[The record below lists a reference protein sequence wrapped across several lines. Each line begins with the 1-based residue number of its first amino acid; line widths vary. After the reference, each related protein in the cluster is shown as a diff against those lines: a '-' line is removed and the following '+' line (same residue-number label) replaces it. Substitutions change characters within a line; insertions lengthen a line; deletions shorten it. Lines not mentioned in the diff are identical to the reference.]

1 MNNFIMYSDGFDP
14 HKNLAMET
22 ALMNRISEGDMC
34 LYLWQNKHTVV
45 IGRNQNA
52 WKECRCELLKEEGGT
67 LARRPSGGG
76 AVYHDL
82 GNLNFTFAASPER
95 YDLNWNLGVI
105 LDALASA
112 GIRAEFTGRN
122 DITIDGR
129 KFSGNAFKHSKNCS
143 LQHGTL
149 MVNVDMERLSRYLR
163 PSESKLKA
171 KGVDSVRSR
180 VCSLTEYAP
189 DLTIASLKQLLE
201 TVFRAKVGGCDII
214 KSEDLDISEIYPIYS
229 SWGWNYGETPTFDVS
244 MENRFAWGGVEL
256 MLNLKNGRVD
266 NAVIYTDSM
275 DENLSDKI
283 RDAIVGAEYGKALTE
298 KLSFLPDLQAWLNT
312 EMPI

>member
-1 MNNFIMYSDGFDP
+1 MYSDGVDP
-14 HKNLAMET
+14 HRNLALES
-22 ALMNRISEGDMC
+22 ALMDRIQTGDMC

-52 WKECRCELLKEEGGT
+52 WKECRCELLQAEGGT

-95 YDLNWNLGVI
+95 YDLNRQLGMI
-105 LDALASA
+105 LDALAIA

-149 MVNVDMERLSRYLR
+149 LVNADMSKLSRYLR

-180 VCSLTEYAP
+180 VCNLTEYAP
-189 DLTIASLKQLLE
+189 DLTIASLKSMLE
-201 TVFRAKVGGCDII
+201 TVFRATVGGCDII
-214 KSEDLDISEIYPIYS
+214 RPDELDVSAYHSLYS
-229 SWGWNYGETPTFDVS
+229 TWDWNYGETPRFDVS
-244 MENRFAWGGVEL
+244 METRFPWGGVEL
-256 MLNLKNGRVD
+256 MLSLENGLVKSA
-266 NAVIYTDSM
+266 AVYTDSM
-275 DENLSDKI
+275 DENFSEKLQGALI
-283 RDAIVGAEYGKALTE
+283 GAEYG
-298 KLSFLPDLQAWLNT
+298 LSLADRLAFVPDMQAWLAA
-312 EMPI
+312 ELPM

>member
-14 HKNLAMET
+14 HRNLALET
-22 ALMNRISEGDMC
+22 ALTERIGPGDIC
-34 LYLWQNKHTVV
+34 LYLWQNRHTVV

-95 YDLNWNLGVI
+95 YDLSWNLGVI

-129 KFSGNAFKHSKNCS
+129 KFSGNAFKHSKTCS
-143 LQHGTL
+143 VQHGTL
-149 MVNVDMERLSRYLR
+149 LVNVDMQRLSRYLR

-180 VCSLTEYAP
+180 VCNLTEHAP
-189 DLTIASLKQLLE
+189 ELTVEDLKKLLE
-201 TVFRAKVGGCDII
+201 AVFRAKVGECEII
-214 KSEDLDISEIYPIYS
+214 RPEELDISKIYPVYS
-229 SWGWNYGETPTFDVS
+229 SWEWNYGETPAFDVS
-244 MENRFAWGGVEL
+244 MEKRFPWGGVEI
-256 MLNLKNGRVD
+256 MLTQKNGRVEK
-266 NAVIYTDSM
+266 AVVYTDSM
-275 DENLSDKI
+275 DENLSEKLVNALED
-283 RDAIVGAEYGKALTE
+283 AEYGMAIIDRLAFE
-298 KLSFLPDLQAWLNT
+298 PDIQAWLS
-312 EMPI
+312 EELPL

>member
-1 MNNFIMYSDGFDP
+1 MYSDQFDP
-14 HKNLAMET
+14 HRNLALES
-22 ALMNRISEGDMC
+22 ALMDAIQPGDMC
-34 LYLWQNKHTVV
+34 MYLWQNQHTVV

-52 WKECRCELLKEEGGT
+52 WKECRCELLQEEGGT

-95 YDLNWNLGVI
+95 YDLNRQLGMI
-105 LDALASA
+105 LDALAIA

-129 KFSGNAFKHSKNCS
+129 KFSGNAFKHSKTCS

-149 MVNVDMERLSRYLR
+149 MVSADMERLSRYLR

-180 VCSLTEYAP
+180 VCNLTEFAP
-189 DLTIASLKQLLE
+189 GLTIESLKHMLE
-201 TVFRAKVGGCDII
+201 TVFRAAMGGCDII
-214 KSEDLDISEIYPIYS
+214 SPDELDISAIYPLYS
-229 SWGWNYGETPTFDVS
+229 SWEWNYGETPRFDVS
-244 MENRFAWGGVEL
+244 MENRFPWGGVEL
-256 MLNLKNGRVD
+256 MLTLKGGKVEK
-266 NAVIYTDSM
+266 ASVFTDSM
-275 DENLSDKI
+275 DENLSEKI
-283 RDAIVGAEYGKALTE
+283 VSVIEGAEYGAGIAE
-298 KLSFLPDLQAWLNT
+298 KLAFLPGMAEWLAA
-312 EMPI
+312 ELPM

>member
-1 MNNFIMYSDGFDP
+1 MNNFVMYSPSFDP
-14 HKNLAMET
+14 HINLSMET
-22 ALMNRISEGDMC
+22 ALMERIREGDMC
-34 LYLWQNKHTVV
+34 LYLWQNRHTVV

-95 YDLNWNLGVI
+95 YDLNAQLGMI

-149 MVNVDMERLSRYLR
+149 MVNADMEKLSRYLR

-180 VCSLTEYAP
+180 VCNLTEYAP
-189 DLTIASLKQLLE
+189 QLTIDSLKQLLE
-201 TVFRAKVGGCDII
+201 AVFRAHNGGCDII
-214 KSEDLDISEIYPIYS
+214 RPEELDISSIYPVYS
-229 SWGWNYGETPTFDVS
+229 SWDWNYGETPRFDVS
-244 MENRFAWGGVEL
+244 MERRFPWGGVEL
-256 MLNLKNGRVD
+256 MLTLKNGKVER
-266 NAVIYTDSM
+266 AAIYTDSM
-275 DENLSDKI
+275 DENLSDKL
-283 RDAIVGAEYGKALTE
+283 RDALEGAEYGRAMTDRLG
-298 KLSFLPDLQAWLNT
+298 FNPDIQDWLNG
-312 EMPI
+312 ELPV

>member
-1 MNNFIMYSDGFDP
+1 M
-14 HKNLAMET
+14 NLALES
-22 ALMNRISEGDMC
+22 ALAELIQPGDMC

-52 WKECRCELLKEEGGT
+52 WKECRCELLQAEGGT

-95 YDLNWNLGVI
+95 YDLNRQLGMI
-105 LDALASA
+105 LDALAIA

-143 LQHGTL
+143 VQHGTL
-149 MVNVDMERLSRYLR
+149 LVNADMERLSRYLR

-180 VCSLTEYAP
+180 VCNLNEYAP
-189 DLTIASLKQLLE
+189 EMTIDSLKQLLE
-201 TVFRAKVGGCDII
+201 TVYRTSMGGCEII
-214 KSEDLDISEIYPIYS
+214 RPDELDISAIYPVYS
-229 SWGWNYGETPTFDVS
+229 SWEWNYGETPKFDVS
-244 MENRFAWGGVEL
+244 MEKRFLWGDVEL
-256 MLNLKNGRVD
+256 MLTLENGRVE
-266 NAVIYTDSM
+266 NASVYTDSM

-283 RDAIVGAEYGKALTE
+283 KSALTGAEYGAAIAE
-298 KLSFLPDLQAWLNT
+298 KLAFLPDMQAWLA
-312 EMPI
+312 EELPV

>member
-1 MNNFIMYSDGFDP
+1 MYSDGVDP
-14 HKNLAMET
+14 HRNLALES
-22 ALMNRISEGDMC
+22 ALMDRIQTGDMC
-34 LYLWQNKHTVV
+34 LYLWQNRHTVV

-52 WKECRCELLKEEGGT
+52 WKECRCELLQAEGGT

-95 YDLNWNLGVI
+95 YDLNRQLGMI
-105 LDALASA
+105 LDALAIA

-149 MVNVDMERLSRYLR
+149 LVSADMAKLSRYLR

-180 VCSLTEYAP
+180 VCNLIEYAP
-189 DLTIASLKQLLE
+189 DLTIDSLKSMLE
-201 TVFRAKVGGCDII
+201 TVFRATVGGCDII
-214 KSEDLDISEIYPIYS
+214 RPEELDVSAYYPLYS
-229 SWGWNYGETPTFDVS
+229 SWNWNYGETPRFDVS
-244 MENRFAWGGVEL
+244 METRFPWGGVEL
-256 MLNLKNGRVD
+256 MLTLKGGIVD
-266 NAVIYTDSM
+266 TAAVYTDSM
-275 DENLSDKI
+275 DENLSEKI
-283 RDAIVGAEYGKALTE
+283 KTSLEGAEYG
-298 KLSFLPDLQAWLNT
+298 LSLADRLAFLPDMQAWLAA
-312 EMPI
+312 ELLM

>member
-1 MNNFIMYSDGFDP
+1 MYSGEFDP
-14 HKNLAMET
+14 HKNLALES
-22 ALMNRISEGDMC
+22 ALMDAIQPGDMC
-34 LYLWQNKHTVV
+34 LYLWQNRHTVV

-52 WKECRCELLKEEGGT
+52 WKECRCELLQAEGGT

-95 YDLNWNLGVI
+95 YDLNRQLGMI
-105 LDALASA
+105 LDAVAIA

-129 KFSGNAFKHSKNCS
+129 KFSGNAFKHAKNCS

-163 PSESKLKA
+163 PSEAKLKA

-180 VCSLTEYAP
+180 VCSLTEFAP
-189 DLTIASLKQLLE
+189 DLTIDGLKQMLE
-201 TVFRAKVGGCDII
+201 AVFRANMGGCDVIRPT
-214 KSEDLDISEIYPIYS
+214 DLDISGIYPLYS
-229 SWGWNYGETPTFDVS
+229 SWEWNYGETPKFDVS
-244 MENRFAWGGVEL
+244 MEKRFPWGGVEL
-256 MLNLKNGRVD
+256 MLTLKGGKVE
-266 NAVIYTDSM
+266 NAAVYTDSM
-275 DENLSDKI
+275 DENLADKI
-283 RDAIVGAEYGKALTE
+283 KAALTGAEYGASIAE
-298 KLSFLPDLQAWLNT
+298 KLAFNPDIAAWLAT
-312 EMPI
+312 ELPM